1 MRNNQI
7 RAVIAIIAINLLILA
22 ILFGNRS
29 ISKDQPKED
38 IVKCNEDSLRN
49 EINNLQ
55 GLIEIQARNF
65 DSEEIKREQIIFE
78 YRYGLD
84 RLKQVYP
91 EAYREFHRI
100 IGYKEVYTRETEI
113 ENKKRLQIYEH
124 N

>member
-29 ISKDQPKED
+29 ISKDQPKEE
-38 IVKCNEDSLRN
+38 IVKCNEDQLRN

-55 GLIEIQARNF
+55 GLIEIQAHNF

-78 YRYGLD
+78 YRYGLE
-84 RLKQVYP
+84 RLKETHP

>member
-29 ISKDQPKED
+29 ISKDQPKEE

-55 GLIEIQARNF
+55 GLIEIQAHNF

-78 YRYGLD
+78 YRYGLE
-84 RLKQVYP
+84 RLKETHP